1 MKYYLIAL
9 CILIASPAWADWLE
23 VAFSDGGA
31 ITHIDPTTIR
41 KEGNFIKVWTMDN
54 LPSAR
59 TMGGINNV
67 WSMRSRME
75 YDCKQ
80 ERVRS
85 LSISA
90 HSERYARGEIL
101 GQENSPTQ
109 WMDIPPN
116 SVGTKVLNWVCNP
129 SPAKK

>member
-1 MKYYLIAL
+1 MKYLL
-9 CILIASPAWADWLE
+9 SLLMLIASPAWADWVE

-31 ITHIDPTTIR
+31 INHIDPTTIR
-41 KEGNFIKVWTMDN
+41 KEGDFIKVWAMDN

-59 TMGGINNV
+59 TIGGINNV
-67 WSMRSRME
+67 RSMRSRME

-80 ERVRS
+80 ERMRS

-90 HSERYARGEIL
+90 HSERYARGETL

-116 SVGTKVLNWVCNP
+116 SVGIKILNWVCNP
-129 SPAKK
+129 SSAKK

>member
-1 MKYYLIAL
+1 MLIAT
-9 CILIASPAWADWLE
+9 PVWADWVE

-31 ITHIDPTTIR
+31 IHHIDPTTIR
-41 KEGNFIKVWTMDN
+41 KEGNFSKVWTMDN

-80 ERVRS
+80 ERMRS

-90 HSERYARGEIL
+90 HSEMYARGETL

-116 SVGTKVLNWVCNP
+116 SIGIKILTRVCNL
-129 SPAKK
+129 SPANK

>member
-1 MKYYLIAL
+1 MKTYLISL
-9 CILIASPAWADWLE
+9 LMLIASPAWADWVE

-31 ITHIDPTTIR
+31 IHHIDPTTIR
-41 KEGNFIKVWTMDN
+41 KEGNFSKVWVMDN
-54 LPSAR
+54 LASAR

-80 ERVRS
+80 ERMRS

-90 HSERYARGEIL
+90 HSERYARGETL
-101 GQENSPTQ
+101 GQENSATQ

-116 SVGTKVLNWVCNP
+116 SVGTKILNWVCNP
-129 SPAKK
+129 SPTKK